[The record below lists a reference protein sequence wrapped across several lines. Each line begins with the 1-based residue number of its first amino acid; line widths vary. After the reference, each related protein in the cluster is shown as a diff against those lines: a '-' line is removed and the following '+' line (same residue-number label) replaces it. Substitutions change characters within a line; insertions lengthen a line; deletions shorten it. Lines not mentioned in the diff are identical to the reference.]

1 MIKIIALRSALFVG
15 LLVAVGLVSYQTA
28 WACNRTAGCA
38 MDNLLEDHVMMQN
51 GKMKDA
57 MAAGKDNI
65 DAFHRLQEAE
75 RRFGA
80 SAGGTKR

>member
-1 MIKIIALRSALFVG
+1 
-15 LLVAVGLVSYQTA
+15 
-28 WACNRTAGCA
+28 
-38 MDNLLEDHVMMQN
+38 MDSLLEDHMMMQN

-80 SAGGTKR
+80 GASAPRR

>member
-1 MIKIIALRSALFVG
+1 MIKSIAFGLTLFLGLSIITGLIGLRSA
-15 LLVAVGLVSYQTA
+15 S
-28 WACNRTAGCA
+28 ACNRTAGCA
-38 MDNLLEDHVMMQN
+38 MDSLLEDHMMMQN

-80 SAGGTKR
+80 GASAPRR